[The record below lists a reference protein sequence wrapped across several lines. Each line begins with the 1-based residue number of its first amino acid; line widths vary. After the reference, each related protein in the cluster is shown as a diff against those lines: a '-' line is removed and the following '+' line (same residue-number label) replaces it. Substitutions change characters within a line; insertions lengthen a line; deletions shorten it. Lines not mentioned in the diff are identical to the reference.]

1 MTIKPLTPQRIA
13 ISRIFVNLNNPR
25 HDPVTYEGKAIE
37 HLCEKENVYA
47 LARDIVKI
55 GLNPLELFGL
65 VPLDSKKTSK
75 DNPAYYVAEGNRRFC
90 AIKLLED
97 PDLAPPSQRKLF
109 EKLAQKWTRLGSV
122 NAVVFPTYNDA
133 RIWMERIHSG
143 EQGGIGRKNWNAD
156 QKQRFDGGSKNR
168 LALALLDYAE
178 QQKMITATERQRKL
192 TTAQRFIGN
201 DVFRETLG
209 LDQSDP
215 EELQRTRPKVEFD
228 TLLRRFVR
236 DLVEG
241 KDVHS
246 RMNKSEIIAYAR
258 KFSDL
263 QGVTSIRVPAEPLTS
278 APVTPSGDQKKKTR
292 KSKPKPPTKVTHVTF
307 HDEIYRA
314 LRTLG
319 NEKLESLYHSIC
331 AIELDPHTPIVCIG
345 TWSFFETLTAC
356 AGRNATTSFDSFLS
370 KNKLTSYGIQSE
382 GSTLRNAMERIR
394 DYGNT
399 TKHHQISATFN
410 GEQLNNDMNT
420 LKDVI
425 LCCITEAIDRRDS

>member
-1 MTIKPLTPQRIA
+1 MPVKPLTPQRIA

-25 HDPVTYEGKAIE
+25 HNPVTYEGKAIE
-37 HLCEKENVYA
+37 YLCEKENVYA

-65 VPLDSKKTSK
+65 VSIDSRKSSK
-75 DNPAYYVAEGNRRFC
+75 ENPIYYVAEGNRRFC
-90 AIKLLED
+90 AIKLLDD
-97 PDLAPPSQRKLF
+97 PDLAPPGQRKLF
-109 EKLAQKWTRLGSV
+109 EKLSQKWTNLGSV
-122 NAVVFPTYNDA
+122 NAIVFPAYNDA

-143 EQGGIGRKNWNAD
+143 EQGGVGRKGWNAD
-156 QKQRFDGGSKNR
+156 QKQRFDGGAKNR
-168 LALALLDYAE
+168 LALVLLDYAE
-178 QQKMITATERQRKL
+178 QHKMITSSERQRKL

-236 DLVEG
+236 DLVEK
-241 KDVHS
+241 KDVRS
-246 RMNKSEIIAYAR
+246 RMNKNEIIEYAR

-263 QGVTSIRVPAEPLTS
+263 QGVTSIRVPAEPL
-278 APVTPSGDQKKKTR
+278 AAALPIPPGDQRKKTR
-292 KSKPKPPTKVTHVTF
+292 KPKPKPPTKVSHVTF

-331 AIELDPHTPIVCIG
+331 AIELDPHTPLVSVG
-345 TWSFFETLTAC
+345 TWAFFETLTAC
-356 AGRNATTSFDSFLS
+356 AGRNQATSFDSFLS
-370 KNKLTSYGIQSE
+370 KSKLASLGIQGE
-382 GSTLRNAMERIR
+382 GGTLRNAMERIR

-399 TKHHQISATFN
+399 TKHHPISATFN
-410 GEQLNNDMNT
+410 GEQINNDMNT

-425 LCCITEAIDRRDS
+425 LCCITEAINRRNS